1 MNIYRLI
8 GDRVGTL
15 EARGLAQQL
24 VEWHDAMVKHLR
36 VIDSRGGSGCLEGCP
51 HEDARA
57 LWAAAMALFGPDA
70 DDLVFLRAHGAGQA
84 PPELPATPLY
94 A

>member
-15 EARGLAQQL
+15 EARVLAQQL

-36 VIDSRGGSGCLEGCP
+36 VVESRGGAGCLEGCP
-51 HEDARA
+51 HDDARA
-57 LWAAAMALFGPDA
+57 LWAAALDVLGPEA
-70 DDLVFLRAHGAGQA
+70 DDLMFLRAHGGGQA
-84 PPELPATPLY
+84 PPELAATPLY